1 MLYIQKTQP
10 SPELI
15 DFIVA
20 EKRKFLSENKIDKHP
35 SYITLQSDIKS
46 YKPLRKQLYKE
57 QRGLCCYCMKKITV
71 ENSSIEHFL
80 PESIFPENETDYFNL
95 YLACRYSE
103 GLKGGK
109 QYCDKSKGNKLIGK
123 YIGYL
128 HNDSGKNVI
137 TKCEDLIQYNEDG
150 YILPN
155 KTGFKTI
162 RKFYTDYSSLAAQEK
177 ELLGTIEIL
186 NLNCKSLV
194 NERAKFIADFKI
206 TIIPKLDDILSINKK
221 VEFYQ
226 TVSTP
231 FAGVA
236 LYFLKERWNKL
247 S

>member
-35 SYITLQSDIKS
+35 SYVTLQSDIKS

-137 TKCEDLIQYNEDG
+137 TKCEDLIQYTPDG
-150 YILPN
+150 YILP
-155 KTGFKTI
+155 KKQDYI
-162 RKFYTDYSSLAAQEK
+162 SQIKFYQNYSLLTPQEK
-177 ELLGTIEIL
+177 ELLGTIEVL
-186 NLNCKSLV
+186 NLNCESLV
-194 NERAKFIADFKI
+194 NDRVKFITDFRNTILPKI
-206 TIIPKLDDILSINKK
+206 QDKTSLTKKLD
-221 VEFYQ
+221 FYKQ
-226 TVSTP
+226 ESTP

-236 LYFLKERWNKL
+236 LYFLNERLKQIP
-247 S
+247 